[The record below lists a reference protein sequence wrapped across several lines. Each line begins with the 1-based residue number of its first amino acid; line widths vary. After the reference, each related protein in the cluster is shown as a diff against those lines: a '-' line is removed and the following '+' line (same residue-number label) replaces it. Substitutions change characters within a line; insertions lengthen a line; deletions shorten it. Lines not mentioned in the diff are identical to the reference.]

1 MVYSPRLL
9 KLILCVIVAC
19 CLASDLNAQKSGRT
33 TRDFPTYG
41 FSFRP
46 LKDWQDIPQ
55 SPDDIAA
62 GRIGHFSAEDAVRLP
77 SKNGLGLNV
86 APSLMVLRETPQ
98 AIVTGEESG
107 GLRGRAGREKAP
119 EKTAHDYIIS
129 VYGGSLR
136 ADEFKLLEAEVSDP
150 KIRKVDSKR
159 EGITSYR
166 LIKVVGP
173 NGQEQHEG
181 YDTHFDVFT
190 IQLPN
195 SKIIFIWQ
203 YPAFPD
209 SAKKLKKWS
218 SAVRSSMKT
227 FKFDASKIEDFSIE
241 DVPDSDDD
249 YADILSFHQ
258 QAVNLTPGWRLLE
271 TPSKNYL
278 IKTNCEDRK
287 SISLAIKRL
296 EASRKL
302 FEEDFPPSEPIT
314 NVSVVRICNT
324 LEEFKLFS
332 KMTKDGIAGYFR
344 SDTEELVLYF
354 GENSTG
360 LDLTLAVMTHEGF
373 HQYCHFLFN
382 RAAAHRW
389 YDEGHGDYY
398 GAFKLVGSRLK
409 PNEDM
414 KGGLARIPE
423 IKRMIA
429 NGDVAPLSEHLRYTH
444 PEWQSQGP
452 SGVSC
457 YAQSFTIIYFLRE
470 GTRGRV
476 SSKYFKKEYK
486 DIIPNYIASLHAGYV
501 KSYADYVEDQE
512 GNLKT
517 ELEADADE
525 KIIDNLKE
533 RISQPWSYLG
543 DEARKLISDK
553 AIDDSWGKIDEDE
566 FEKNWLN
573 YINNE
578 L

>member
-1 MVYSPRLL
+1 MVYSPRLF

-19 CLASDLNAQKSGRT
+19 CLTSDLSAQKSGRI

-46 LKDWQDIPQ
+46 LQDWQDIPQ

-62 GRIGHFSAEDAVRLP
+62 GRIGQFSAEDAVRLP
-77 SKNGLGLNV
+77 SKDGFGLNV
-86 APSLMVLRETPQ
+86 APSLMVLRDTPQ
-98 AIVTGEESG
+98 EAVTEEESG
-107 GLRGRAGREKAP
+107 GLRGRAGREQAA
-119 EKTAHDYIIS
+119 EKTVHDYIIS

-136 ADEFKLLEAEVSDP
+136 KDEFKLLEVEVSDP
-150 KIRKVDSKR
+150 KIKKSDAKR
-159 EGITSYR
+159 EEITSY
-166 LIKVVGP
+166 LVSG
-173 NGQEQHEG
+173 GQG
-181 YDTHFDVFT
+181 YDTRFDVFT

-195 SKIIFIWQ
+195 AKIIFIWQ

-209 SAKKLKKWS
+209 STKKLKKWS
-218 SAVRSSMKT
+218 SAVRTSMKT
-227 FKFDASKIEDFSIE
+227 FKFDASKIKDFSIE
-241 DVPDSDDD
+241 DAPDSDDD
-249 YADILSFHQ
+249 YSAILSFHQ
-258 QAVNLTPGWRLLE
+258 EDVKQTAGWRLIE
-271 TPSKNYL
+271 TPSKNYV

-287 SISLAIKRL
+287 SIKKAILRL

-302 FEEDFPPSEPIT
+302 FEKDFPPAETIT
-314 NVSVVRICNT
+314 NVSVVRICKT
-324 LEEFKLFS
+324 RREFNGYS
-332 KMTKDGIAGYFR
+332 GMGDGVAGYF
-344 SDTEELVLYF
+344 SPSSEELVLYF
-354 GENSTG
+354 GENSNG

-398 GAFKLVGSRLK
+398 GAFKLVGNKLK
-409 PNEDM
+409 PEDDM

-423 IKRMIA
+423 MKRMIA

-470 GTRGRV
+470 GSRSR
-476 SSKYFKKEYK
+476 YYEKEYA

-501 KSYADYVEDQE
+501 KGYADYVEEQE
-512 GNLKT
+512 GKLKT
-517 ELEADADE
+517 ALEAGADE
-525 KIIDNLKE
+525 ELIDNLKE
-533 RISQPWSYLG
+533 RISKPWSYLG
-543 DEARKLISDK
+543 GEERKLISYK
-553 AIDDSWGKIDEDE
+553 AIDDSWGKIDEAE
-566 FEKNWLN
+566 FEKNWLD

>member
-1 MVYSPRLL
+1 MVYSLRLF

-19 CLASDLNAQKSGRT
+19 CLASDLSAQKSGRT

-46 LKDWQDIPQ
+46 LQDWQDIPQ

-62 GRIGHFSAEDAVRLP
+62 GRIGQFSAEDAVRLP

-86 APSLMVLRETPQ
+86 APSLMVLRDTPQ
-98 AIVTGEESG
+98 AVVTGEEPG
-107 GLRGRAGREKAP
+107 GLRGRASREQAAK
-119 EKTAHDYIIS
+119 KTVHDYIIS
-129 VYGGSLR
+129 VYGPSLR
-136 ADEFKLLEAEVSDP
+136 KDEFKLLEAEVSDP
-150 KIRKVDSKR
+150 KIKKVDSKR
-159 EGITSYR
+159 EEITSY
-166 LIKVVGP
+166 IVSG
-173 NGQEQHEG
+173 NMG

-190 IQLPN
+190 IQLPDA
-195 SKIIFIWQ
+195 KIIFIWQ

-209 SAKKLKKWS
+209 STKKLKKWS
-218 SAVRSSMKT
+218 SAVRTSMKT

-241 DVPDSDDD
+241 DAPDSDDD
-249 YADILSFHQ
+249 YSAILSFHKEDVKQ
-258 QAVNLTPGWRLLE
+258 TAGWRLIE
-271 TPSKNYL
+271 TPSKNYV

-287 SISLAIKRL
+287 SIKKAILRL

-302 FEEDFPPSEPIT
+302 FEKDFPPAEPIT
-314 NVSVVRICNT
+314 NVSVVRICKT
-324 LEEFKLFS
+324 SREFNS
-332 KMTKDGIAGYFR
+332 YSGMGDGVAGYF
-344 SDTEELVLYF
+344 SPSSEELVLYF
-354 GENSTG
+354 GENSNG

-409 PNEDM
+409 PDDDM

-423 IKRMIA
+423 MKKMIA

-444 PEWQSQGP
+444 SEWQSQGP

-470 GTRGRV
+470 GSRSR
-476 SSKYFKKEYK
+476 YYEKEYK
-486 DIIPNYIASLHAGYV
+486 DIIPNYISSLHAGYV
-501 KSYADYVEDQE
+501 KGYADYIEEQE

-517 ELEADADE
+517 ALEADADE
-525 KIIDNLKE
+525 EIIENIKE
-533 RISQPWSYLG
+533 RISRPWVYL
-543 DEARKLISDK
+543 DSEKRKAIGYK

-573 YINNE
+573 YIDKE